1 LKVEY
6 YLDNNKQLERSD
18 AANATAMDQ
27 HAESVFDFLDKAEKD
42 KTPMHLTL
50 MGIDDTANLA
60 QMTLAYQEEGINGL
74 LGGKKKEKK
83 TNKRARNPRPWEPM
97 KKFEK
102 AQAARRS
109 TFDRVGVFL
118 II

>member
-1 LKVEY
+1 VFCLKVEY

-42 KTPMHLTL
+42 KTPMRLTL
-50 MGIDDTANLA
+50 MGIDDTVNLA
-60 QMTLAYQEEGINGL
+60 QMTLAYQEEGIHGL

-83 TNKRARNPRPWEPM
+83 TNKRARCDDC
-97 KKFEK
+97 
-102 AQAARRS
+102 ARIS
-109 TFDRVGVFL
+109 LAGTLDS
-118 II
+118 

>member
-1 LKVEY
+1 VFCLKVEY

-27 HAESVFDFLDKAEKD
+27 HAESVLNFLDKAEKD
-42 KTPMHLTL
+42 KTPMRLTL
-50 MGIDDTANLA
+50 MGINDTVNLA
-60 QMTLAYQEEGINGL
+60 LMTLAYQEEGINGL

-83 TNKRARNPRPWEPM
+83 TNKRARSPRPGDRM

-102 AQAARRS
+102 AQAAKEGPS
-109 TFDRVGVFL
+109 
-118 II
+118 IE

>member
-1 LKVEY
+1 VFCLKVEY
-6 YLDNNKQLERSD
+6 YLENRKQLERSD
-18 AANATAMDQ
+18 AANAIAMDQ

-42 KTPMHLTL
+42 KTPMRLTL
-50 MGIDDTANLA
+50 MGINDTVNFA

-83 TNKRARNPRPWEPM
+83 TNKRARSLRPWGWM

-102 AQAARRS
+102 AQAAKEAP
-109 TFDRVGVFL
+109 L
-118 II
+118 IE

>member
-1 LKVEY
+1 VFCLKVEY

-27 HAESVFDFLDKAEKD
+27 HAESVFDFLDKAKKD
-42 KTPMHLTL
+42 KTPMRLKL
-50 MGIDDTANLA
+50 MGIDDTVNLA

-83 TNKRARNPRPWEPM
+83 TNKRARSPRPWERM

-102 AQAARRS
+102 AQAAEEAPS
-109 TFDRVGVFL
+109 
-118 II
+118 IE